1 VLERVLSSFSGGPAP
16 PKARHKPPRT
26 EPPPKASA
34 AVRRWMKGM
43 TLRDEVAQLIFV
55 AFRGTAPN
63 SRSREY
69 RKFVG
74 HIRDTKV
81 GGLILVNWSNGRV
94 MRKAEPYAVAAFLNR
109 MQRLA
114 KTALMVSGDFERGAS
129 MRGDGTTV
137 F

>member
-1 VLERVLSSFSGGPAP
+1 VVLSARGLISLFLVLAAAAGAAAP
-16 PKARHKPPRT
+16 STRHKAPKT

-69 RKFVG
+69 RKFMG
-74 HIRDTKV
+74 QIRDTKV

-94 MRKAEPYAVAAFLNR
+94 IQKAEPYAVALR
-109 MQRLA
+109 C
-114 KTALMVSGDFERGAS
+114 G
-129 MRGDGTTV
+129 
-137 F
+137 